1 MVARQQPAKLAAFE
15 GHFET
20 GTGGTPLYLAG
31 WPDEANRT
39 VQGGIAVP
47 GMLSF
52 LVHWDFR
59 TPVRGLSELEGDYG
73 SPPVW
78 LAFQTYHVMVG
89 LGMLFLVSTLYASW
103 CWWRGTLFQKRWL
116 LWFFVFAVGLAF
128 VANETG
134 WMAAEIGRQPWI
146 VYPTRDAGGNL
157 VGGLLTR
164 DGVSE
169 VVTREMVWGSII
181 LFAGLYAL
189 LFVLWVYLLDRA
201 IKHGPPPI
209 PLTRG
214 PIGKS
219 TLLSAAAAR
228 TGGGGS
234 LGKSPEEGR

>member
-1 MVARQQPAKLAAFE
+1 MKRERAVHA
-15 GHFET
+15 
-20 GTGGTPLYLAG
+20 LYLGG
-31 WPDEANRT
+31 WPDEASRA

-52 LVHWDFR
+52 LVHGDFR

-89 LGMLFLVSTLYASW
+89 LGMLFLVSTLFASW
-103 CWWRGTLFQKRWL
+103 CWWRGTLFEKRWL

-146 VYPTRDAGGNL
+146 VYPTRDASGSL

-169 VVTREMVWGSII
+169 VVSAEMVWGSII

-189 LFVLWVYLLDRA
+189 LFALWVYLLDRA
-201 IKHGPPPI
+201 IKQGPLPI
-209 PLTRG
+209 PLAAAPTTGRG
-214 PIGKS
+214 

-228 TGGGGS
+228 ASGGGRV
-234 LGKSPEEGR
+234 GKSTEEGR